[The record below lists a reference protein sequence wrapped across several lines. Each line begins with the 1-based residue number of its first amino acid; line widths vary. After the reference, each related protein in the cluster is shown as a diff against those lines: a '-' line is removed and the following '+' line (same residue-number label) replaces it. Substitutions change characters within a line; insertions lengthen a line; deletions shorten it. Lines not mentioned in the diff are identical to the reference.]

1 MVLGTTLTSM
11 VPPGIVSAATHHRL
25 GNLLWAAALPLCAG
39 SACGAFG
46 GGQLAVRL
54 NPIPTP

>member
-46 GGQLAVRL
+46 GGQLAVR
-54 NPIPTP
+54 IR